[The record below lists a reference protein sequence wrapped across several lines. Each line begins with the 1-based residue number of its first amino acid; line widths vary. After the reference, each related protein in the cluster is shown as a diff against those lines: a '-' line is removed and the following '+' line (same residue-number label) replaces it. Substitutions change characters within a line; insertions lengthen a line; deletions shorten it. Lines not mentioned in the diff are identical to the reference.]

1 MNAPVRSLIVETYCP
16 DPDNYSDLKV
26 LSSGAGF
33 YVGTVHTDPSGFTEP
48 GSRDSD
54 YFGTPE
60 EAQTFLDD
68 VAASG
73 DRSRL
78 RQHP

>member
-1 MNAPVRSLIVETYCP
+1 MHTARSVIVETYCP

-33 YVGTVHTDPSGFTEP
+33 YVGTVHTDPEFGFDEP

-54 YFGTPE
+54 YFPDAE
-60 EAQTFLDD
+60 SAAAFLDEI
-68 VAASG
+68 VRTG